1 MAELFFH
8 SVLAEKD
15 LRISPE
21 EKQLILSKM
30 PPPDT
35 SGHIYADGVFEGGG
49 IRGLTFLGALRCCHD
64 LGLQWRKL
72 AGTSAGAITAA
83 FLATDLPFETMEN
96 TLGAVDYEQIFLGQ
110 KASQLILNGD
120 PANDLQAPWQMLL
133 SLKLTGKLGQYSL
146 GIFEQWLADYLGS
159 GGITTFH
166 DLKNQ
171 PNSKKELKVVV
182 SDITYGQ
189 MLVLPDDLARP
200 VKDDP
205 RPLNEKLGLPSP
217 DDFSVAQAVR
227 YSMSLPLF
235 FEPGY
240 LDDAVIVDGGLLSNF
255 PLWLYDVKPQNDLD
269 QSNTSIKYPRWF
281 TFGFRCIDQ
290 TLSQAQNITGP
301 MNLIGATLRTMLV
314 ARDSYHLRAADN
326 NRVINIDVTEARV
339 STTEFNLPEAK
350 KAMLYRSGYL
360 ATKRFFLSPNFSW
373 HNHLVSRGYDPE
385 QVIAQY

>member
-30 PPPDT
+30 PPPDA
-35 SGHIYADGVFEGGG
+35 SGQIYADGVFEGGG
-49 IRGLTFLGALRCCHD
+49 IRGLTFLGALHCCND
-64 LGLQWRKL
+64 LGLRWRKL

-83 FLATDLPFETMEN
+83 FLATDLPFEIMEN

-110 KASQLILNGD
+110 KASQFILNGD

-146 GIFEQWLADYLGS
+146 GIFENWLADYLKS
-159 GGITTFH
+159 GGIKTFR

-171 PNSKKELKVVV
+171 PNNKELKVVV

-200 VKDDP
+200 VKNDS
-205 RPLNEKLGLPSP
+205 RSLSEKLGLSNP

-240 LDDAVIVDGGLLSNF
+240 LDNAVIVDGGLLSNF

-269 QSNTSIKYPRWF
+269 KLNTSIKYPRWF

-339 STTEFNLPEAK
+339 STTEFNLPEPK

-360 ATKRFFLSPNFSW
+360 ATKKFFLSPNFSW

>member
-30 PPPDT
+30 PPPDA
-35 SGHIYADGVFEGGG
+35 SGQIYADGVFEGGG
-49 IRGLTFLGALRCCHD
+49 IRGLTFLGALRCCED
-64 LGLQWRKL
+64 LGLRWRKL

-83 FLATDLPFETMEN
+83 FLATDLPFEMMEN
-96 TLGAVDYEQIFLGQ
+96 TLGSVDYEQIFLGQ
-110 KASQLILNGD
+110 KASRFILNGD

-146 GIFEQWLADYLGS
+146 GECENWLANYLKS
-159 GGITTFH
+159 GGIKTFR

-171 PNSKKELKVVV
+171 PNNKELKVVV

-200 VKDDP
+200 VRDEP
-205 RPLNEKLGLPSP
+205 RSLGEKLGLSNP

-269 QSNTSIKYPRWF
+269 KLNTSIQYPRWF

-290 TLSQAQNITGP
+290 SLSQAQNITGP

-326 NRVINIDVTEARV
+326 NRVINIDVTEALV

-350 KAMLYRSGYL
+350 KAILYRLGYL

-385 QVIAQY
+385 EVIAQY

>member
-8 SVLAEKD
+8 AVLAEKD

-21 EKQLILSKM
+21 EKELIISKM
-30 PPPDT
+30 PPPDHF
-35 SGHIYADGVFEGGG
+35 GHIYADGVFEGGG
-49 IRGLTFLGALRCCHD
+49 IRGLSFLGALRCCHD
-64 LGLQWRKL
+64 LGLRWRKL

-83 FLATDLPFETMEN
+83 FLATDLPFESMEN
-96 TLGAVDYEQIFLGQ
+96 TLGTMDYEQIFLGE

-146 GIFEQWLADYLGS
+146 GNFETWLAQYLES
-159 GGITTFH
+159 GGVKTFS
-166 DLKNQ
+166 DLKNK
-171 PNSKKELKVVV
+171 PHSNKELKVVV
-182 SDITYGQ
+182 SDITHGQ
-189 MLVLPDDLARP
+189 MLVLPDDLVRP
-200 VKDDP
+200 INDDP
-205 RPLNEKLGLPSP
+205 RPFSEKLGLSNP

-269 QSNTSIKYPRWF
+269 KLNTSIQYPRWF

-290 TLSQAQNITGP
+290 TLSQAKNITGP

-326 NRVINIDVTEARV
+326 NRVINIDITKAHV
-339 STTEFNLPEAK
+339 STTEFNLPTAK
-350 KAMLYRSGYL
+350 KAELYRSGYL
-360 ATKRFFLSPNFSW
+360 ATKQFFLGADFSW
-373 HNHLVSRGYDPE
+373 HNHLVSRGYDPAE
-385 QVIAQY
+385 VIAQY

>member
-8 SVLAEKD
+8 AVLAEKD

-21 EKQLILSKM
+21 EKEVIISKM
-30 PPPDT
+30 PPPDAL
-35 SGHIYADGVFEGGG
+35 GNIYADGVFEGGG
-49 IRGLTFLGALRCCHD
+49 IRGLSFLGALRCCHD
-64 LGLQWRKL
+64 LGLEWRKL

-96 TLGAVDYEQIFLGQ
+96 TLGAVDYEQIFLAQ
-110 KASQLILNGD
+110 KSSDLILNGD
-120 PANDLQAPWQMLL
+120 PADDLQAPWQMLM
-133 SLKLTGKLGQYSL
+133 SLKLAGKLGQYSL
-146 GIFEQWLADYLGS
+146 ETFENWLAQYLVK
-159 GGITTFH
+159 GGVKTFT
-166 DLKNQ
+166 DLKNST
-171 PNSKKELKVVV
+171 NSNKELKVVV

-200 VKDDP
+200 AKNNP
-205 RPLNEKLGLPSP
+205 GPLSEKLGLSNP

-269 QSNTSIKYPRWF
+269 KLNTSIQYPRWF

-326 NRVINIDVTEARV
+326 NRV
-339 STTEFNLPEAK
+339 
-350 KAMLYRSGYL
+350 
-360 ATKRFFLSPNFSW
+360 
-373 HNHLVSRGYDPE
+373 
-385 QVIAQY
+385 